1 MTDLNQLVEAGAR
14 ALAAKAI
21 RERRAWDTPRE
32 RVEEMLPNAVDIAWR
47 DFADDSRAHLTAILP
62 LLADDLAGVCNRLS
76 RPVGGGDG
84 STYTCGT
91 SFDAAQAIRTRIS
104 ALVGES
110 Q

>member
-1 MTDLNQLVEAGAR
+1 MTDLDLLVEAGAKAMHERDNPR
-14 ALAAKAI
+14 ALLDWELFSDEWKDGY
-21 RERRAWDTPRE
+21 RTR
-32 RVEEMLPNAVDIAWR
+32 
-47 DFADDSRAHLTAILP
+47 SRAHLTAILP

-104 ALVGES
+104 ALIGES